1 MRGTLLLMTVSF
13 FLLSSCETK
22 DTSSN
27 VPFPEDT
34 KTLVFFSDETNIK
47 EESSYYDAL
56 LDLKKTYPTEVS
68 NIKVIKV
75 TDERLLYKQ
84 FNVKSTPS
92 LIVVE
97 HNEVITSVEG
107 AKNKEE
113 IIKPIQQALG
123 NSKVVTN
130 NEE

>member
-1 MRGTLLLMTVSF
+1 MKGTLLWVTFSF

-22 DTSSN
+22 DTTSN

-34 KTLVFFSDETNIK
+34 KTLVFFSDESNIQD
-47 EESSYYDAL
+47 ESSYYDAL
-56 LDLKKTYPTEVS
+56 LDLKKTHPTEVS
-68 NIKVIKV
+68 NLKVIKV

-84 FNVKSTPS
+84 FNIKSVPS

-107 AKNKEE
+107 VKNKDD
-113 IIKPIQQALG
+113 IITPIQQALG
-123 NSKVVTN
+123 NSTVVSN